1 MSAALTCW
9 KDIARYLGKG
19 VRTVQRY
26 EREAGLP
33 VMRPGSRHQGV
44 VYAWPAE
51 LDAWIKQQSSPREN
65 EESKSEL
72 DRLRGEV
79 ARLTAENQLLSQKL
93 RSRAAYYIYAG
104 HGSNSGASTE
114 DIWYRCATALV
125 VNKTTRRTY
134 EQLTSA
140 SRALRANSPRQLS
153 SRSIPFSQS

>member
-1 MSAALTCW
+1 MAATLTCW
-9 KDIARYLGKG
+9 KDIATYLGKG

-33 VMRPGSRHQGV
+33 VRRPSSRQQGV

-51 LDAWIKQQSSPREN
+51 LDAWIKQQSSP
-65 EESKSEL
+65 EECKEPKSEL
-72 DRLRGEV
+72 DRLRSEV
-79 ARLTAENQLLSQKL
+79 LRLTAENQLLSQKL
-93 RSRAAYYIYAG
+93 RSRAAYYVHAG
-104 HGSNSGASTE
+104 LGSNGVATTE

-125 VNKTTRRTY
+125 VNKTTRRAC
-134 EQLTSA
+134 EELTSA